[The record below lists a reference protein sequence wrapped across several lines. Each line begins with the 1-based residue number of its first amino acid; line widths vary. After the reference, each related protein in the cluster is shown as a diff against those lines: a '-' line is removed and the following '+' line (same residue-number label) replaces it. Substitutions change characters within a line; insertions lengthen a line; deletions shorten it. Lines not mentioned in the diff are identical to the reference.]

1 MLTSDR
7 SRENENTRKGPKLLQ
22 REGKERDMDRKQISR
37 VHNVQGT
44 AALKLL
50 TKVRK

>member
-37 VHNVQGT
+37 VNKDKRT
-44 AALKLL
+44 PPL
-50 TKVRK
+50 